1 MPLIAVLNDS
11 PAPTRNDVFVI
22 LHRSDAPPTYGIKK
36 QDYASIARLQK
47 TSGNQ
52 RYAIPNN
59 VPSADFKSVAVWCRK
74 FNATFCYAALS
85 S

>member
-1 MPLIAVLNDS
+1 M
-11 PAPTRNDVFVI
+11 I
-22 LHRSDAPPTYGIKK
+22 LYRSDAPPKYGIKK

-59 VPSADFKSVAVWCRK
+59 VP
-74 FNATFCYAALS
+74 
-85 S
+85 